1 MDSGYLF
8 LKMHLIS
15 LMPLKSKIEIIQLQ
29 EQGIGVPLF
38 KAVTSYIPLATKFI
52 TFRRYVP
59 TNLHPFD
66 IDKDYYDYCI
76 VKRKL
81 HVGYDSYIFEFT
93 LI

>member
-38 KAVTSYIPLATKFI
+38 KAVTSYIP
-52 TFRRYVP
+52 
-59 TNLHPFD
+59 
-66 IDKDYYDYCI
+66 
-76 VKRKL
+76 
-81 HVGYDSYIFEFT
+81 
-93 LI
+93 